1 MIEVKVTPKGEGH
14 NVMVAVNGN
23 FKELVTEAFL
33 AIGTICTGIRECGP
47 WRALSS
53 MTCSKRLFWI
63 RPPPSG
69 TSIAPTRQKSPS
81 TRPSTRNE
89 QMGRAGPPRYR
100 GL

>member
-47 WRALSS
+47 LEGAIFDDLLKKAVMDKTSPLWNPNSADQ
-53 MTCSKRLFWI
+53 TKITFD
-63 RPPPSG
+63 PSL
-69 TSIAPTRQKSPS
+69 QKK
-81 TRPSTRNE
+81 
-89 QMGRAGPPRYR
+89 
-100 GL
+100 

>member
-47 WRALSS
+47 LEGAIFDDLLKKAVMDKTSPLWNLNSADQAKI
-53 MTCSKRLFWI
+53 TFD
-63 RPPPSG
+63 PSL
-69 TSIAPTRQKSPS
+69 QK
-81 TRPSTRNE
+81 N
-89 QMGRAGPPRYR
+89 
-100 GL
+100 

>member
-47 WRALSS
+47 LEGAIFDDLPKKAVLDKTSPLWNLNSADQ
-53 MTCSKRLFWI
+53 TKITFD
-63 RPPPSG
+63 PSLY
-69 TSIAPTRQKSPS
+69 KK
-81 TRPSTRNE
+81 
-89 QMGRAGPPRYR
+89 
-100 GL
+100 

>member
-47 WRALSS
+47 LEGAIFDDLLKKAVLDKTS
-53 MTCSKRLFWI
+53 
-63 RPPPSG
+63 PPLEP
-69 TSIAPTRQKSPS
+69 Q
-81 TRPSTRNE
+81 
-89 QMGRAGPPRYR
+89 
-100 GL
+100 

>member
-47 WRALSS
+47 LEGAIFDDLLKKAVLDKTSPLWNLNSADR
-53 MTCSKRLFWI
+53 TKITFD
-63 RPPPSG
+63 PSLY
-69 TSIAPTRQKSPS
+69 KK
-81 TRPSTRNE
+81 
-89 QMGRAGPPRYR
+89 
-100 GL
+100 